1 MINVLLPLL
10 LLLILYEC
18 DSAAILIYLYLLVY
32 VADSDRIPMLIP
44 VHDAIVAPNLPFSA
58 LV

>member
-10 LLLILYEC
+10 LLLILHEC
-18 DSAAILIYLYLLVY
+18 DSAAILSYLYLFVY
-32 VADSDRIPMLIP
+32 VADSDRNPMLIA

-58 LV
+58 FV